1 MMHIHFLVMKGG
13 CIKISAIKNDF
24 FSDNFTLLS
33 YYYISITD
41 CKKDKTKCECGI
53 PLPASKKTQ
62 NNARIF
68 NGQDATPL
76 QFPWQVFLEI
86 KAKINGSTVF
96 GGAVLVSKKHILA
109 TAHAFHD
116 HEFPFS
122 R

>member
-1 MMHIHFLVMKGG
+1 M
-13 CIKISAIKNDF
+13 ISLK
-24 FSDNFTLLS
+24 SNFEVFKSMRIILILLL
-33 YYYISITD
+33 YFYYISLLD

-68 NGQDATPL
+68 NGQDAAPM

-96 GGAVLVSKKHILA
+96 GGAVLVSKKHIL
-109 TAHAFHD
+109 TSAHAFYD